1 VISAPTPEVGQVI
14 RYGYVWYREHLEGR
28 EGASKDRP
36 CAIVVAIP
44 PRRLNDTG
52 PNVAVVPITHS
63 PPDDRTVALELP
75 SDVKQSLGLDEERS
89 WIILD
94 EINRFVWPGPDLA
107 PIRAR
112 FEAQKMV
119 CGSLPKGLMAKALSL
134 LAREIRAGR
143 FKVVKRTE

>member
-1 VISAPTPEVGQVI
+1 MISAPSPKVGQVI

-28 EGASKDRP
+28 EEGNKSRP

-44 PRRLNDTG
+44 ARRPNDTG

-63 PPDDRTVALELP
+63 PPDERTVALELP
-75 SDVKQSLGLDEERS
+75 LSVKQRLGLDEARS
-89 WIILD
+89 WIVLD

-119 CGSLPKGLMAKALSL
+119 YGDLPKPLIAKALSL

-143 FKVVKRTE
+143 LKVVKRTE